1 MNVVDNLNCVY
12 VINKLCMREARC
24 VSLIPRTTLHSDS
37 EHMGWSKTSPVIIEA
52 LLEEGAIPDSLSKTT
67 LGGPF
72 LQYLDYI
79 YADKSKVRNTV
90 VYCQ

>member
-1 MNVVDNLNCVY
+1 
-12 VINKLCMREARC
+12 
-24 VSLIPRTTLHSDS
+24 
-37 EHMGWSKTSPVIIEA
+37 MGWSKTSPVIIEA